1 MTPHDWYIEHRLDH
15 VTRTLDAG
23 EEQSFVDHLGRCAE
37 CRAAVEELERELA
50 WLPMGTRPVRPRPGF
65 RRQVVRQ
72 VLGEG
77 RPRWRRW
84 VAPLAMAAAAV
95 LVVAVFHP
103 DRRQARELRAALSER
118 SAELAAHRDSL
129 SVMQRA
135 ARVLQA
141 RISMDGHEGGM
152 LIFAD
157 TVSHRWNVVV
167 HGLPPAPPGET
178 YQFWFIASDG
188 MVRGAT
194 VTSDPSRPVF
204 FTLEM
209 PKEGGEVMGAALT
222 MELLTNTS
230 PEPRGKELAHLML

>member
-1 MTPHDWYIEHRLDH
+1 
-15 VTRTLDAG
+15 VA
-23 EEQSFVDHLGRCAE
+23 EERSFLDHLGRCEE
-37 CRAAVEELERELA
+37 CRSAVAGLERELA
-50 WLPMGTRPVRPRPGF
+50 WLPMGTRPVRPRPGL
-65 RRQVVRQ
+65 RRQIVQQ
-72 VLGEG
+72 VLGEF
-77 RPRWRRW
+77 RPRRSRW
-84 VAPLAMAAAAV
+84 LLPRAVAAAAV

-103 DRRQARELRAALSER
+103 DRREAQELRGVLSER
-118 SAELAAHRDSL
+118 SAELAALRDSL
-129 SVMQRA
+129 SVMQQA

-141 RISMDGHEGGM
+141 QILMDGHEGGM

-178 YQFWFIASDG
+178 YQFWFIAADG

-194 VTSDPSRPVF
+194 VTSDPSRPAF

-222 MELLTNTS
+222 MEPMNNQS
-230 PEPRGKELAHLML
+230 AEPRGKELAHLML